1 MFNRDEANAIRK
13 VAARLDKFPSKALLG
28 TIVEKA
34 MEPNS
39 TYDDICLEIDAHAQE
54 HKLAIDNNPQENQ
67 ERAKMFKELLGMFME
82 DTIER
87 RKKRAAALRYV
98 NKLRGLSY
106 WEPPER
112 KKVAQDSILACSP
125 T

>member
-1 MFNRDEANAIRK
+1 MFNRNEANAIRK
-13 VAARLDKFPSKALLG
+13 VAERLDEDNPSKSLLG
-28 TIVEKA
+28 TITDKA

-39 TYDDICLEIDAHAQE
+39 TYDDLCLEIDACIKDG
-54 HKLAIDNNPQENQ
+54 KLAGKDRPQENE
-67 ERAKMFKELLGMFME
+67 ERAKMFKDLLGMFME
-82 DTIER
+82 DQ
-87 RKKRAAALRYV
+87 KKRAAALRYV
-98 NKLRGLSY
+98 NKLRGLDY

>member
-1 MFNRDEANAIRK
+1 MFNQDEANAIRK

-54 HKLAIDNNPQENQ
+54 RKLAIENNLQENQ

-98 NKLRGLSY
+98 NKLRGLPY
-106 WEPPER
+106 WEPPKR
-112 KKVAQDSILACSP
+112 KEEEQHESK
-125 T
+125 TTN